1 MFIINSQPAEIIT
14 TSSFGKKTDDV
25 DKGTTRKTPGNSEG
39 ASPPKK
45 EDYRKIERENDKKND
60 PQEETVD
67 NEERDKN
74 RK

>member
-1 MFIINSQPAEIIT
+1 MTKQQEEV
-14 TSSFGKKTDDV
+14 G
-25 DKGTTRKTPGNSEG
+25 KGTTRKTPGDSEG
-39 ASPPKK
+39 SKPPTK
-45 EDYRKIERENDKKND
+45 EDYRKIQRDNDQDTD